1 MIGRVLL
8 TLKTEWSDGT
18 TALLFEPVELLERL
32 AALTPRPRIN
42 LVLHPGV
49 LASHS
54 RWRARAVAY
63 GAGHL
68 CPPRPRRGGRVRHRR
83 VARPAERAVVRR
95 RAGGERRG
103 ASRRDPGLMI
113 GEAKES
119 QRHLCRRRVATRPP
133 S

>member
-68 CPPRPRRGGRVRHRR
+68 CPLGPDGAVACGTVASPGPPSAPWSAGGPVASGAARPRPHDRGRPRRASVIY
-83 VARPAERAVVRR
+83 AS
-95 RAGGERRG
+95 GE
-103 ASRRDPGLMI
+103 SP
-113 GEAKES
+113 
-119 QRHLCRRRVATRPP
+119 RPP